1 MHVAISVPKR
11 INGVAI
17 TSGGAD
23 FCTFH
28 LGVLS
33 VYILQNIGMQLGM
46 VECCV
51 EDTPLGLGAAL
62 YGDSAQR
69 LVPLVIGFSPHV
81 VEVDGRLFG
90 C

>member
-1 MHVAISVPKR
+1 
-11 INGVAI
+11 
-17 TSGGAD
+17 
-23 FCTFH
+23 
-28 LGVLS
+28 
-33 VYILQNIGMQLGM
+33 MQLGM
-46 VECCV
+46 VKCSV
-51 EDTPLGLGAAL
+51 EDTSLGLGAAL